1 MSTAPERRSFY
12 FIGERVC
19 VDFVNTEVIDGG
31 TRVDLLRGFDDLV
44 AWCEAAELI
53 SADEAKDVLRR
64 WSGKRDSQHAY
75 EHAVRF
81 RRTLRAMFERL
92 AVKKMDV
99 PRTTLDAIN
108 DVLGLDERRREL
120 VRTKHAYE
128 LRLRRTVSAASQ
140 LLVPVAESA
149 AALLSGDD
157 LALVKKCQNPQ
168 CILFFY
174 DTTRNHRR
182 RWCSMTA
189 CGNRAKVAAHYRRA
203 RARTS
208 DGSSSATEHS

>member
-1 MSTAPERRSFY
+1 MSAPERPSFY
-12 FIGERVC
+12 FIAERVC
-19 VDFVNTEVIDGG
+19 IDFVNTEVIQGG
-31 TRVDLLRGFDDLV
+31 TRVDLLRSLEDLV
-44 AWCEAAELI
+44 GWCAAAELI
-53 SADEAKDVLRR
+53 NADEAKEVLRR
-64 WSGKRDSQHAY
+64 WGRKADGQNAF
-75 EHAVRF
+75 EHAIRF

-92 AVKKMDV
+92 ADEKTDV
-99 PRTTLDAIN
+99 PQPALDAIN
-108 DVLGLDERRREL
+108 EVLGLDDRHREL
-120 VRTKHAYE
+120 VRTKRAYE
-128 LRLRRTVSAASQ
+128 IRLRRTLGAASQ

-168 CILFFY
+168 CILFFF

-203 RARTS
+203 RARAS
-208 DGSSSATEHS
+208 DDS